1 MALSFP
7 SYKAFTLKSKAR
19 LISLK
24 TEVLVSQPIIGEDF
38 TRSDDPRFVKAMALW
53 DTGATVSCI
62 SRTLAEKMNLIVS
75 GRANASHAKGSS
87 VSDIFVI
94 DIVLPNNLR
103 IPLIDALEIEN
114 VDGKFDIIIGMNII
128 SQGDFAITNAD
139 NTTTFSF
146 RIPSIK
152 TIDYVQEGKDS
163 RIKAYSK
170 LNRNDRCL
178 CGSNKKYKD
187 CCESMITKLA
197 NEKN

>member
-1 MALSFP
+1 MASTIPSF
-7 SYKAFTLKSKAR
+7 KAFTLKSKAR
-19 LISLK
+19 LLSLK
-24 TEVLVSQPIIGEDF
+24 TDVLVSQPIIGEDV
-38 TRSDDPRFVKAMALW
+38 TRTDDPRYVKATALW

-62 SRTLAEKMNLIVS
+62 SRTLAEKMKLVVS

-94 DIVLPNNLR
+94 DIVLPNNIR

-146 RIPSIK
+146 RLPSVK
-152 TIDYVQEGKDS
+152 TIDYVEEGKEL
-163 RIKAYSK
+163 KQQEFSK
-170 LNRNDRCL
+170 VNRNDPCP
-178 CGSNKKYKD
+178 CGSKKKFKH
-187 CCESMITKLA
+187 CCGPKYGKL
-197 NEKN
+197 